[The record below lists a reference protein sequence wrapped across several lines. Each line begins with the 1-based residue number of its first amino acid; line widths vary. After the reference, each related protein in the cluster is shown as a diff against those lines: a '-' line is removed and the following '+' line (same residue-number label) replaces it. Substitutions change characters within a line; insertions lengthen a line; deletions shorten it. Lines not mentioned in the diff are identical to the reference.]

1 MSDEVV
7 VVTGVGGMGKVIA
20 RRQGIGKTLLLADY
34 NEETLA
40 KVVDELK
47 ADGHNVIGH
56 RVDVSSRE
64 SVAALAETATTLGR
78 VTQVA
83 HTAGL
88 SPAQAPTQ
96 AILAVDLVGVAVV
109 LEEFGKI
116 VASAG
121 AGVVIASMAGHMP
134 LDLTAEQEQE
144 LATTAAEDLLA
155 LPYVQSIEYP
165 ASAYQFSKRANHIRV
180 RAVARQWG
188 ARGARINSISP
199 GLVSTTMGH
208 QELASE
214 TGIVA
219 KSLIDGS
226 ATKRIGTSD
235 DVAAAAAFLLGPESS
250 QITGTDLLVDGGVI
264 AAARSGQ
271 LFS

>member
-34 NEETLA
+34 NEDALQA
-40 KVVDELK
+40 VVTELK
-47 ADGHNVIGH
+47 ADGHNVIG
-56 RVDVSSRE
+56 RRIDVSSRE
-64 SVAALAETATTLGR
+64 SVADLAAAAAELGR
-78 VTQVA
+78 VTQLA

-88 SPAQAPTQ
+88 SPAQ
-96 AILAVDLVGVAVV
+96 AILAVDLVGVALVV
-109 LEEFGKI
+109 EEFGKI
-116 VASAG
+116 VSSGG

-134 LDLTAEQEQE
+134 MELSAEQEQE
-144 LATTAAEDLLA
+144 LATTGAEDLLA

-165 ASAYQFSKRANHIRV
+165 AVAYQLSKRANHIRV
-180 RAVARQWG
+180 RVSARQWG

-199 GLVSTTMGH
+199 GVVSTAMGH
-208 QELASE
+208 QELASD
-214 TGIVA
+214 TGAITKAMV
-219 KSLIDGS
+219 DGS
-226 ATKRIGTSD
+226 AFGRIGTSD
-235 DVAAAAAFLLGPESS
+235 DIAAASAFLLGPESS
-250 QITGTDLLVDGGVI
+250 YITGTDLLVDGGVI

>member
-7 VVTGVGGMGKVIA
+7 VVTGAGGMGTVIA
-20 RRQGIGKTLLLADY
+20 RRQGIGKTLLIADY
-34 NEETLA
+34 NEEALQA
-40 KVVDELK
+40 VVDELK

-64 SVAALAETATTLGR
+64 SVAGLAAAAAELGR
-78 VTQVA
+78 VTQLA

-96 AILAVDLVGVAVV
+96 AILAVDLVGVALVV
-109 LEEFGKI
+109 EEFGKI
-116 VASAG
+116 VSSGG

-134 LDLTAEQEQE
+134 MELSAAQEQE
-144 LATTAAEDLLA
+144 LATTGAEDLLA

-165 ASAYQFSKRANHIRV
+165 AAAYQLSKRANHIRV
-180 RAVARQWG
+180 RASARQWG

-199 GLVSTTMGH
+199 GVVSTRMGH

-214 TGIVA
+214 TGAITKA
-219 KSLIDGS
+219 MIDGS
-226 ATKRIGTSD
+226 ASGRIGTSD
-235 DVAAAAAFLLGPESS
+235 DIAAATAFLLGPDSS
-250 QITGTDLLVDGGVI
+250 YITGTDLLVDGGVI
-264 AAARSGQ
+264 AAVRSGQ

>member
-20 RRQGIGKTLLLADY
+20 RRQGIGKTLLIADY
-34 NEETLA
+34 NEQALRT
-40 KVVDELK
+40 VVDELK
-47 ADGHNVIGH
+47 ADGHNVIGR

-64 SVAALAETATTLGR
+64 SVSGLAEAAAALGR

-88 SPAQAPTQ
+88 SPAQSPTA
-96 AILAVDLVGVAVV
+96 AILAVDLVGVALVV
-109 LEEFGKI
+109 EEFGKI
-116 VASAG
+116 VASGG

-134 LDLTAEQEQE
+134 LELTAEQEQE
-144 LATTAAEDLLA
+144 LGSVGAEDLLE

-165 ASAYQFSKRANHIRV
+165 AAAYQFSKRANHIRV
-180 RAVARQWG
+180 RFAARGWG

-199 GLVSTTMGH
+199 GVVSTKMGH

-214 TGIVA
+214 TGAITKAMV
-219 KSLIDGS
+219 DGS
-226 ATKRIGTSD
+226 ASGRIGTSD
-235 DVAAAAAFLLGPESS
+235 DIAAATAFLLGPESTY
-250 QITGTDLLVDGGVI
+250 ITGTDLLVDGGVI

>member
-7 VVTGVGGMGKVIA
+7 VVTGVGGMGRVIA
-20 RRQGIGKTLLLADY
+20 RRQGVGKTLLLADY
-34 NEETLA
+34 NEETLQA
-40 KVVDELK
+40 VVDELR
-47 ADGHNVIGH
+47 ADGHNVIGQ

-64 SVAALAETATTLGR
+64 SVSALAEASAALGR

-88 SPAQAPTQ
+88 SPAQSPTN
-96 AILAVDLVGVAVV
+96 AILAVDLVGVALV
-109 LEEFGKI
+109 LDEFGKV
-116 VASAG
+116 VAAGG

-134 LDLTAEQEQE
+134 LELTAEQEVA
-144 LATTAAEDLLA
+144 LASTPAEELLA
-155 LPYVQSIEYP
+155 LPYVAAIEHP
-165 ASAYQFSKRANHIRV
+165 AVAYQFSKRANHIRV
-180 RAVARQWG
+180 RVAARQWG

-199 GLVSTTMGH
+199 GVVSTKMGH

-214 TGIVA
+214 TGAITKA
-219 KSLIDGS
+219 MIDGS
-226 ATKRIGTSD
+226 ASGRIGTSD

-250 QITGTDLLVDGGVI
+250 YVTGTDLLVDGGVI

>member
-34 NEETLA
+34 NEDALQA
-40 KVVDELK
+40 VVTELK
-47 ADGHNVIGH
+47 ADGHNVIG
-56 RVDVSSRE
+56 RCVDVSSRE
-64 SVAALAETATTLGR
+64 SVADLAADAAELGR
-78 VTQVA
+78 VTQLA

-88 SPAQAPTQ
+88 SPAQAPAQ
-96 AILAVDLVGVAVV
+96 AILAVDLVGVALVV
-109 LEEFGKI
+109 EEFGKI
-116 VASAG
+116 VSSGG

-134 LDLTAEQEQE
+134 MELSAEQEQE
-144 LATTAAEDLLA
+144 LATTGAEDLLA

-165 ASAYQFSKRANHIRV
+165 AVAYQLSKRANHIRV
-180 RAVARQWG
+180 RVSARQWG

-199 GLVSTTMGH
+199 GVVSTAMGH
-208 QELASE
+208 QELASD
-214 TGIVA
+214 TGAITKAMVE
-219 KSLIDGS
+219 GS
-226 ATKRIGTSD
+226 AFGRIGTSD
-235 DVAAAAAFLLGPESS
+235 DVAAASAFLLGPESS
-250 QITGTDLLVDGGVI
+250 YITGTDLLVDGGVI

>member
-7 VVTGVGGMGKVIA
+7 VVTGIGGMGKVIA
-20 RRQGIGKTLLLADY
+20 RRQGIGKTLLIADY
-34 NEETLA
+34 NEEALQT
-40 KVVDELK
+40 VVDELK
-47 ADGHNVIGH
+47 ADGHNVIGQ
-56 RVDVSSRE
+56 RVDVSSRD
-64 SVAALAETATTLGR
+64 SVAGLAESAAALGR

-96 AILAVDLVGVAVV
+96 AILAVDLVGVALV
-109 LEEFGKI
+109 LEEFGKV
-116 VASAG
+116 VASGG

-134 LDLTAEQEQE
+134 LELTAEQEQE
-144 LATTAAEDLLA
+144 LATTPAEDLLV

-165 ASAYQFSKRANHIRV
+165 AVAYQFSKRANHIRV
-180 RAVARQWG
+180 RAVARRWG
-188 ARGARINSISP
+188 VRGARINSISP
-199 GLVSTTMGH
+199 GVVSTKMGH

-214 TGIVA
+214 TGAITKA
-219 KSLIDGS
+219 MIDGS
-226 ATKRIGTSD
+226 ASGRIGTSD
-235 DVAAAAAFLLGPESS
+235 DIAAASAFLLGPESS
-250 QITGTDLLVDGGVI
+250 YVTGTDLLVDGGVV